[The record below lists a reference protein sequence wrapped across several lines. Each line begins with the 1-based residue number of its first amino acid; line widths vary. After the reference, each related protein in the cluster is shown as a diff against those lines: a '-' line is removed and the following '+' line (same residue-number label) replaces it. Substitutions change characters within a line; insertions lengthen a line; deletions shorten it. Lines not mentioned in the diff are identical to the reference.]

1 MVAAVVLAVLGVA
14 DAVLFG
20 IYTQLVFAVVLAAA
34 AWRARD
40 GSRTALKVMTVV
52 AAIQGILVI
61 SFLLFSGEH
70 PPCGGNR
77 RRVAGSC
84 CRRYNR
90 VGIEGVGRGPEA
102 LGDIG
107 SDAIARVLPP

>member
-14 DAVLFG
+14 DAILFG

-40 GSRTALKVMTVV
+40 VSRTALKVMTVV

-61 SFLLFSGEH
+61 SFLLFSGESI
-70 PPCGGNR
+70 PR
-77 RRVAGSC
+77 AEVTVAALL
-84 CRRYNR
+84 
-90 VGIEGVGRGPEA
+90 VVAAAATTA
-102 LGDIG
+102 LGSRALVAD
-107 SDAIARVLPP
+107 RKH